1 MIFRRS
7 LVREMTT
14 TAVGLFLVLLG
25 ILFTN
30 LVLKLLARAAG
41 GTVAP
46 EGVLTLL
53 GFGAMFYFNVLL
65 SVTLFLTVLL
75 TLTRWYRDS
84 EMIVWFTSGQSLAQW
99 VRPILWFAAP
109 FLVAI
114 LVLSLFLSPWADRRR
129 HEYERQLESR
139 DEIGLITPG
148 LFREFRSA
156 HLVVF
161 IESINTFDGTIRN
174 VFLHSIDDEKD
185 STTVARVARLQEGPD
200 GARYVVLEDGRRYDG
215 TRGRPDFRLMEFER
229 YGLRLEPRGPTLS
242 DQRAK
247 VKPTLELIGDRTPR
261 NLGELSW
268 RISLPVSALLM
279 ALLAIPLSA
288 MNPRVGR
295 SINLLLALLAYVTY
309 SNLISLVQ
317 AWIAG
322 GRLSFGIGAWI
333 LHLAVLGLAALLFWR
348 RMTLPRWSL
357 RRLVLRA

>member
-1 MIFRRS
+1 
-7 LVREMTT
+7 
-14 TAVGLFLVLLG
+14 
-25 ILFTN
+25 
-30 LVLKLLARAAG
+30 
-41 GTVAP
+41 
-46 EGVLTLL
+46 
-53 GFGAMFYFNVLL
+53 
-65 SVTLFLTVLL
+65 
-75 TLTRWYRDS
+75 
-84 EMIVWFTSGQSLAQW
+84 
-99 VRPILWFAAP
+99 
-109 FLVAI
+109 
-114 LVLSLFLSPWADRRR
+114 
-129 HEYERQLESR
+129 
-139 DEIGLITPG
+139 
-148 LFREFRSA
+148 
-156 HLVVF
+156 
-161 IESINTFDGTIRN
+161 
-174 VFLHSIDDEKD
+174 
-185 STTVARVARLQEGPD
+185 
-200 GARYVVLEDGRRYDG
+200 VLEDGRRYDG